1 MHNSV
6 QNKGTGS
13 LKKVRAII
21 WAHAGASIL
30 SILLAASGLWFPS
43 AATTQESPE
52 QSSEESPEQSPEQS
66 PEESPEQ
73 SPSLDLDLIIEL
85 SPGFSPDPLVIRG
98 ISGGSIPAAEIA
110 NRDMTHNGPCVGL
123 VAEEPDHRIVLTKY
137 FNYLSLEVS
146 SSEDTTLVIRG
157 PGGSWCNDD
166 QEDKNPGIAGQWLKG
181 TYEVW
186 IGSYEENNYRP
197 YTIKITG
204 APLLNPF
211 GR

>member
-1 MHNSV
+1 MHNPV

-13 LKKVRAII
+13 LKRIRAII

-30 SILLAASGLWFPS
+30 SIILVACGLWFAC
-43 AATTQESPE
+43 AAN
-52 QSSEESPEQSPEQS
+52 
-66 PEESPEQ
+66 PEESPEE
-73 SPSLDLDLIIEL
+73 SPSLDLDLNIEL
-85 SPGFSPDPLVIRG
+85 NPGFSPDPLMIRG

-110 NRDMTHNGPCVGL
+110 NRETTPNGPCVGL
-123 VAEEPDHRIVLTKY
+123 VDEEPDHRIVLTKF

-146 SSEDTTLVIRG
+146 SSQDTTLVIRG

-166 QEDKNPGIAGQWLKG
+166 QDGKNPGIAGQWLKG

-186 IGSYEENNYRP
+186 VGSYQEDNYHP